1 MKSRPLGQVGQSRI
15 HASPMSLSR
24 MLGMELSS
32 AVSMMA
38 RVGRGREVTGSS
50 ARAGVT
56 VMQRRQKRSEMNPI
70 RFIVLG
76 ITNAN

>member
-1 MKSRPLGQVGQSRI
+1 
-15 HASPMSLSR
+15 
-24 MLGMELSS
+24 
-32 AVSMMA
+32 MMA